1 MTSVPGIRQV
11 PDEEVKWHCEF
22 LGSWLRRL
30 GHDVSAL
37 SMPRILV
44 LAMQSDAFERFVLKS
59 DEMLPGM
66 FQRGQLEEY
75 GFVVP
80 TAEAVPRLAG
90 VCFRN
95 VRPCTPK
102 EAEYVII
109 MREGY
114 TAPHLGA
121 EVLHVFEGQLG
132 IRAGTL
138 EQQFKQMYRHYEIP
152 SRRLGGWESRRGGE

>member
-1 MTSVPGIRQV
+1 MNVTSFPSIRKV
-11 PDEEVKWHCEF
+11 SDEEVRWHYRF
-22 LGSWLRRL
+22 LGCWLRRL
-30 GHDVSAL
+30 GRDVSVL

-44 LAMQSDAFERFVLKS
+44 LAMQSEVFERFVLKW

-75 GFVVP
+75 GCVVP
-80 TAEAVPRLAG
+80 TVEAVPQLAG
-90 VCFRN
+90 VCYRN
-95 VRPCTPK
+95 ARPRTPK

-114 TAPHLGA
+114 IPPHLGA
-121 EVLHVFEGQLG
+121 EILHVFEGQLG

-138 EQQFKQMYRHYEIP
+138 EQQFKQMIGDYGIEQK
-152 SRRLGGWESRRGGE
+152 